1 MEFHDQLSAL
11 RARVPQPF
19 RPDSP
24 EEAAAIE
31 RFKRFFADFSP
42 AKIATLLDATYA
54 PDAWFNDTLKT
65 VRGREALREYLKH
78 SAEAVESCT
87 VVVDDVVRTA
97 ANDYQAR
104 WTMTIRFKRFKK
116 GQDTVTIG
124 ISLLRFDA
132 EGLVAL
138 HQDFWDS
145 TQGLFEHIP
154 VVGWLIGKIKKRL

>member
-1 MEFHDQLSAL
+1 MEFHTQLAAL
-11 RARVPQPF
+11 RERSPNPF
-19 RPDSP
+19 PAGSA

-42 AKIATLLDATYA
+42 NKIASLLDQTYA

-78 SAEAVESCT
+78 SADAVDSCT
-87 VVVDDVVRTA
+87 VVVDDVTRTA
-97 ANDYQAR
+97 AGEYLAR

-124 ISLLRFDA
+124 VSLLRFDPQ
-132 EGLVAL
+132 GLVAL
-138 HQDFWDS
+138 HQDFWDA
-145 TQGLFEHIP
+145 TQGLFDHIP
-154 VVGWLIGKIKKRL
+154 LIGWLISKVKKRL